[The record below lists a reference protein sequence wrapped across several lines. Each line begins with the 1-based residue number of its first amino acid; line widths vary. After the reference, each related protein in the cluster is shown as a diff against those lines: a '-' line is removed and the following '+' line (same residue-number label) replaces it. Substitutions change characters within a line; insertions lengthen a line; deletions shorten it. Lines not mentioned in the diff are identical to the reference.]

1 MKKLFIKNYLINSI
15 LKCGKKE
22 LSEKILLKT
31 FKELQRTTKINT
43 KNLIKLAIIKTI
55 SIVEIK
61 KLKKKKKFSN
71 NGLNKVIPFV
81 RKKKYRIFLS
91 IKAIT
96 KQQSLPKM
104 TNYSLYLKQKIIDSA
119 TQSMN
124 QNNVKLELSR
134 EAFLKKKFVHYR
146 WFI

>member
-1 MKKLFIKNYLINSI
+1 
-15 LKCGKKE
+15 
-22 LSEKILLKT
+22 
-31 FKELQRTTKINT
+31 
-43 KNLIKLAIIKTI
+43 
-55 SIVEIK
+55 
-61 KLKKKKKFSN
+61 
-71 NGLNKVIPFV
+71 
-81 RKKKYRIFLS
+81 
-91 IKAIT
+91 
-96 KQQSLPKM
+96 M